1 MMTFIV
7 VRRLAFVVM
16 ALVVCFTLST
26 PRLAAED
33 LIYPGEDLTYS
44 VSYLGIPLGTVRSV
58 TEGWTTLGDRK
69 VAKIKIYIDSH
80 PSIPFVSLHSI
91 YESYMDPS
99 ITYAHRFEANTQVE
113 DGKWEFDQYLFDY
126 GSNKLTIE
134 TFRGKQ
140 KIRASSFGI
149 RKKYNDGSSILF
161 AARRLMYSK
170 KSLQLPTA
178 IMGDTVNTVINFQ
191 GLIGEQT
198 IDAVNYPIR
207 TVYLNADAKWTGVYG
222 LSGRCEG
229 WFSDDD
235 ARIPI
240 VAKMNVYVGS
250 VRLELVKWK
259 RGSWQPPRV
268 Q

>member
-1 MMTFIV
+1 MMTTVV
-7 VRRLAFVVM
+7 VRRLT
-16 ALVVCFTLST
+16 ALVVAVGVFAGVGL
-26 PRLAAED
+26 PRLTAED
-33 LIYPGEDLTYS
+33 LIYPGEDLTYA
-44 VSYLGIPLGTVRSV
+44 VTYLGIPLGTVRSV
-58 TEGWTTLGDRK
+58 TEGWTTLGDQK
-69 VAKIKIYIDSH
+69 VARIKIYIDSH
-80 PSIPFVSLHSI
+80 PNIPFVSLHSI
-91 YESYMDPS
+91 YDSYMDPS
-99 ITYAHRFEANTQVE
+99 ITYAHRFEANTLVE
-113 DGKWEFDQYLFDY
+113 DGKWEFDQYMFDY

-140 KIRASSFGI
+140 KIRGKSFGI
-149 RKKYNDGSSILF
+149 AKKYNDGSSILF

-170 KSLQLPTA
+170 KSLRLPTA
-178 IMGDTVNTVINFQ
+178 VMGDTVNTVINFQ
-191 GLIGEQT
+191 GLIGKQE
-198 IDAVNYPIR
+198 IDAVTYPIR
-207 TVYLNADAKWTGVYG
+207 TVYLNADANWTGVYG

-259 RGSWQPPRV
+259 RGGWQPPRA